1 MIMRRLSW
9 IITLAAIAAMPL
21 FVIRFSLFGL
31 PTTVLEI
38 TILAAVI
45 TTILAYWRKLR
56 DWPTIAQLAV
66 LWVIIGLVS
75 ALYSPHQWSALGLW
89 RAYFL
94 EATLLAGCVW
104 TQVRQRGTQYVAS
117 LRMVV
122 ATLICMGTVVGLY
135 AIYQHFTG
143 YGIPPPWQDESVR
156 RVTAWLG
163 YPNAVGLLLAPLV
176 GLGVGATRCT
186 LST

>member
-1 MIMRRLSW
+1 MRRLSW

-94 EATLLAGCVW
+94 EATSRFFCGSA
-104 TQVRQRGTQYVAS
+104 Y
-117 LRMVV
+117 
-122 ATLICMGTVVGLY
+122 
-135 AIYQHFTG
+135 
-143 YGIPPPWQDESVR
+143 P
-156 RVTAWLG
+156 TARAR
-163 YPNAVGLLLAPLV
+163 AVIMN
-176 GLGVGATRCT
+176 
-186 LST
+186 